1 MSDINIYLKNAL
13 REKNSKQ
20 QKVSARS
27 TGLNQAK
34 TFVDTTT
41 VAPTQSGLKVAGAV
55 ATAIYA
61 GVKTAE
67 KVVNFG
73 VNMWEARTGQSVRA
87 SNIKAT
93 GKAHTS
99 AYLNV
104 VVAQIDHYLIG
115 RHRVNRQNLELEYNR
130 ELYNLNYLNR
140 KHRGS

>member
-13 REKNSKQ
+13 MEKNSKQ
-20 QKVSARS
+20 QKVSAKS
-27 TGLNQAK
+27 TGLNQSK

-41 VAPTQSGLKVAGAV
+41 VEPTQSGLKVAGAV
-55 ATAIYA
+55 AVTIYT

-93 GKAHTS
+93 GKAHTL

-115 RHRVNRQNLELEYNR
+115 SHRVNRQNLELEYNR